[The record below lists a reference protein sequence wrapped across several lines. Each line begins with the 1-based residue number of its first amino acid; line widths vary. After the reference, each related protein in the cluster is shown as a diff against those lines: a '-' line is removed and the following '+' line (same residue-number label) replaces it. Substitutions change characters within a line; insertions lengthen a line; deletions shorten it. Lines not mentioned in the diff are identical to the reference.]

1 MKKYIFAVFGIVKK
15 HDLPLLC
22 GLYSSIESAELA
34 RLFLAEHNKNSVFY
48 ITNEVLK
55 D

>member
-1 MKKYIFAVFGIVKK
+1 MKKYVFAVFGVVKK

-22 GLYSSIESAELA
+22 GLYSSIDSAEEA
-34 RLFLAEHNKNSVFY
+34 RLFLSEHNKNSVFY
-48 ITNEVLK
+48 ISNEVLN